1 MLKYDTIEPTYILYC
16 GTGFIPTSFII
27 AQYTVYQFQSNGS
40 DLNFDFNYEV
50 IHSNISYLFSVL
62 SDVCFIVAEGR
73 DSNTIRNIQWQ

>member
-27 AQYTVYQFQSNGS
+27 AQYIVYQFQSIGS
-40 DLNFDFNYEV
+40 DLNFDFNYEF

-62 SDVCFIVAEGR
+62 SDVCSFSGGR
-73 DSNTIRNIQWQ
+73 DGFKHNT